1 MKVQH
6 VPIEWVNRT
15 WPMVKPFFEA
25 VTQHSRDG
33 YTPEHV
39 ETMVSTGQWLLVVF
53 SEDGAP
59 VGAMTLV
66 FYNRPT
72 ARVAFITAF
81 GGKGVSTPEALQQL
95 KAIAAERGATA
106 LEGAVRE
113 SVAKLYA
120 KLGFIEKSRNIGIA
134 V

>member
-53 SEDGAP
+53 SEEGVP
-59 VGAMTLV
+59 VGAMTLL

-120 KLGFIEKSRNIGIA
+120 KLGFTEKSRNIGIA